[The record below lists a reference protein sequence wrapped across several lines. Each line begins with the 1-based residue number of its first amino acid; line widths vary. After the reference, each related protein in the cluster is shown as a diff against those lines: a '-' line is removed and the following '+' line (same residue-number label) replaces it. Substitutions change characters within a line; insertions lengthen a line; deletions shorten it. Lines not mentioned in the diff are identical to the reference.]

1 MSVLKRTPAT
11 TRVQGMGDA
20 LQRRRDAA
28 SPGRTVVTPFTFH
41 DVTLHTLTVW
51 ATFMVLSLAYGCIR
65 YPDTFRDTGGLPL
78 LGATVVAYAV
88 IALAL
93 TWLGAPF
100 AWLLGW
106 ALSSVHRRWV
116 HVVAFGLL
124 GFVAGAVVTLI
135 AAAGAP
141 IAEPIR
147 LIALIFAAVCGGC
160 TALGRWATFR
170 LRSRREAVSKRTG
183 VSVSGVAGE

>member
-1 MSVLKRTPAT
+1 MTMAPPAT
-11 TRVQGMGDA
+11 SPDA
-20 LQRRRDAA
+20 
-28 SPGRTVVTPFTFH
+28 TPFTFR

-51 ATFMVLSLAYGCIR
+51 VTFMVLSLAYGSIR
-65 YPDTFRDTGGLPL
+65 YPDTFRDTGVYPL
-78 LGATVVAYAV
+78 LAYTAVVYAV

-106 ALSSVHRRWV
+106 ALRRVRRRWV

-124 GFVAGAVVTLI
+124 GFVAAAVVSLA

-141 IAEPIR
+141 LAEPIQ
-147 LIALIFAAVCGGC
+147 LLALIFAAVCGGC
-160 TALGRWATFR
+160 TAFARWVAFR
-170 LRSRREAVSKRTG
+170 LRSRRESVSERTG
-183 VSVSGVAGE
+183 VSAGEVAGS

>member
-1 MSVLKRTPAT
+1 MAPPAT
-11 TRVQGMGDA
+11 SSD
-20 LQRRRDAA
+20 
-28 SPGRTVVTPFTFH
+28 VTPFTLR

-65 YPDTFRDTGGLPL
+65 YPDTFRDTGALPL

-106 ALSSVHRRWV
+106 ALSSVRRRWV

-124 GFVAGAVVTLI
+124 GFVAGGVASVVAAA

-141 IAEPIR
+141 IADPI
-147 LIALIFAAVCGGC
+147 LLLALFFAAVCGGC
-160 TALGRWATFR
+160 TAFARWVAFR
-170 LRSRREAVSKRTG
+170 LRHRRRAMSERTG
-183 VSVSGVAGE
+183 VSVGGVAGS

>member
-1 MSVLKRTPAT
+1 M
-11 TRVQGMGDA
+11 
-20 LQRRRDAA
+20 
-28 SPGRTVVTPFTFH
+28 TPFTFR
-41 DVTLHTLTVW
+41 DVTFYTLTVW
-51 ATFMVLSLAYGCIR
+51 ATFLVLSLAYGAIR
-65 YPDTFRDTGGLPL
+65 YPDTFRDTGALPL

-106 ALSSVHRRWV
+106 ALRGVHRRWV

-124 GFVAGAVVTLI
+124 GFVAAAVIALV

-141 IAEPIR
+141 ISGSILLLSVIVAP
-147 LIALIFAAVCGGC
+147 VCGGC
-160 TALGRWATFR
+160 TAFARWVAFR
-170 LRSRREAVSKRTG
+170 LRDRRRAMSERAG
-183 VSVSGVAGE
+183 VSVDRVAGS

>member
-1 MSVLKRTPAT
+1 MTTAPPAT
-11 TRVQGMGDA
+11 
-20 LQRRRDAA
+20 
-28 SPGRTVVTPFTFH
+28 SPDVTAFTLH

-65 YPDTFRDTGGLPL
+65 YPDTFRDTGGLLPL

-106 ALSSVHRRWV
+106 ALRSVHRHWV
-116 HVVAFGLL
+116 HVVAFGVL
-124 GFVAGAVVTLI
+124 GFVAGAVVALAARA

-141 IAEPIR
+141 IAPPI
-147 LIALIFAAVCGGC
+147 LVLALIFAAVCGGC
-160 TALGRWATFR
+160 TAFARWVAFR
-170 LRSRREAVSKRTG
+170 LRRRREAVSERTV
-183 VSVSGVAGE
+183 VSVGGVAGS